1 MGRACCARGLRPLV
15 AQVLRR
21 FERFADLPPASYR
34 FSTKHV
40 LPRPGSEDSAPRAGA
55 SAALPIDSAL
65 RRKLDT
71 FLAPFNRKLA
81 LQTGIDFE

>member
-1 MGRACCARGLRPLV
+1 M
-15 AQVLRR
+15 LRR

-40 LPRPGSEDSAPRAGA
+40 LSRPGSEEDSEDSAPRAGA
-55 SAALPIDSAL
+55 SAALPIDSVL
-65 RRKLDT
+65 QRKLDT

-81 LQTGIDFE
+81 LQTGINF